1 MLSDPE
7 LNDSSIY
14 FPKILVYLIY
24 LSGVNKGVTDV
35 SFNGCHL
42 QNHFCE
48 EIGLCTYETFLLL
61 QYFKDIKSGRP
72 IHNKIKFYKTAGQ
85 SALKLQTRQYN
96 YILKKE

>member
-7 LNDSSIY
+7 PNDSRIY

-24 LSGVNKGVTDV
+24 LSGVNKVVTDV

-42 QNHFCE
+42 QNHICE

-61 QYFKDIKSGRP
+61 QYSKDIESERP
-72 IHNKIKFYKTAGQ
+72 TPNRD
-85 SALKLQTRQYN
+85 KL
-96 YILKKE
+96 L